1 MSSSDL
7 AISIRGVGKKYMIR
21 HDYTAPTT
29 LGEAI
34 VRRVRH
40 PFARVE
46 REQFWALREVSFDV
60 VRGEALAVIGTNG
73 AGKST
78 LLKILSRITE
88 MSEGRADLYGRVG
101 SLLEVGTGFN
111 QELTGRENVFLN
123 GAILGMS
130 RAEIRRQFDAI
141 VAFAGVERFLDT
153 PVKHYSS
160 GMYVRLAFA
169 VAAHLRSEILIVDEV
184 LAVGD
189 VEFQR
194 KCLGKM
200 RDVASDGRT
209 VLLVS
214 HNMAAVGN
222 LCSRAVVLRSGRLV
236 FDGDVAHAIAEY
248 SAREGADL
256 VGNLRDRHDR
266 VGKGEIRSTSI
277 ALRGPDGVLTR
288 AVRPYEPFDILVEY
302 EAALAL
308 REVDVSINIET
319 PDGTRITTLFSAFK
333 NESFDVQPGTGMF
346 VCHVAGLPL
355 RPDTYVMNVFLG
367 GNHAFYDHVER
378 AVSFDIAPHDV
389 YGTGKLPHWNEGPL
403 LASYRWDAGDRNR
416 ESSDLSARSAR
427 S

>member
-1 MSSSDL
+1 MSSSTL
-7 AISIRGVGKKYMIR
+7 AIAIRGVGKKYTIR

-40 PFARVE
+40 PFARIE
-46 REQFWALREVSFDV
+46 REQFWALRDVSFDV
-60 VRGEALAVIGTNG
+60 GRGEALALIGTNG

-88 MSEGRADLYGRVG
+88 MSEGQVDLYGRVG

-123 GAILGMS
+123 GAILGMT

-214 HNMAAVGN
+214 HNMAAVAN
-222 LCSRAVVLRSGRLV
+222 LCSRAVVLRAGRLA
-236 FDGDVAHAIAEY
+236 FDGDVTHAIAEY
-248 SAREGADL
+248 SARQDATL
-256 VGNLRDRHDR
+256 VGNLRERHDR

-277 ALRGPDGVLTR
+277 AIRGSDGELTR
-288 AVRPYEPFDILVEY
+288 AVRPYEPFDIVVSY
-302 EAALAL
+302 EAKVPLAS
-308 REVDVSINIET
+308 VDISINIET
-319 PDGTRITTLFSAFK
+319 PDGSRLVTLYSAFK
-333 NESFDVQPGTGMF
+333 NESFDVEAGTGTLT
-346 VCHVAGLPL
+346 CSVAGLPL
-355 RPDTYVMNVFLG
+355 RPDTYTIDVFLG
-367 GNHAFYDHVER
+367 GKHAFYDQVER
-378 AVSFDIAPHDV
+378 AMSFDVAPYDV
-389 YGTGKLPHWNEGPL
+389 YGSGRMPQWNEGPL
-403 LASYRWDAGDRNR
+403 LASYRWHTAAGDR
-416 ESSDLSARSAR
+416 EGSGLSARSAR

>member
-1 MSSSDL
+1 
-7 AISIRGVGKKYMIR
+7 
-21 HDYTAPTT
+21 
-29 LGEAI
+29 
-34 VRRVRH
+34 
-40 PFARVE
+40 
-46 REQFWALREVSFDV
+46 
-60 VRGEALAVIGTNG
+60 
-73 AGKST
+73 
-78 LLKILSRITE
+78 
-88 MSEGRADLYGRVG
+88 MSEGQVDLHGRVG

-123 GAILGMS
+123 GAILGMT
-130 RAEIRRQFDAI
+130 RKEIRRQFDAI

-153 PVKHYSS
+153 PVKRYSS

-189 VEFQR
+189 LEFQR

-222 LCSRAVVLRSGRLV
+222 LCSRAVVLRAGRV
-236 FDGDVAHAIAEY
+236 AFDGDVGHAVAEY
-248 SAREGADL
+248 SAREGDTL

-266 VGKGEIRSTSI
+266 TGKGEIRSTSI
-277 ALRGPDGVLTR
+277 ALKNADGELTR
-288 AVRPYEPFDILVEY
+288 AVRPYEPFDIEVSWEAHVPLVD
-302 EAALAL
+302 
-308 REVDVSINIET
+308 VDVSINIET
-319 PDGTRITTLFSAFK
+319 PDGNRLVTLYSAFK
-333 NESFDVQPGTGMF
+333 DESFNVEAGSGTF
-346 VCHVAGLPL
+346 VCRVAGLPL
-355 RPDTYVMNVFLG
+355 RPDTYTIDVFLG

-389 YGTGKLPHWNEGPL
+389 YGTGKLPQRNEGAL
-403 LASYRWDAGDRNR
+403 VTSYRWQAADGDRQ
-416 ESSDLSARSAR
+416 SSDLSARTAR

>member
-7 AISIRGVGKKYMIR
+7 AISIRGVGKKYTIR

-34 VRRVRH
+34 ARRVRH

-46 REQFWALREVSFDV
+46 REPFWALRDVTFDV
-60 VRGEALAVIGTNG
+60 MRGEALALIGVNG

-88 MSEGRADLYGRVG
+88 MSEGQADLYGRVG

-111 QELTGRENVFLN
+111 QELTGRENIFLN
-123 GAILGMS
+123 GAILGMT
-130 RAEIRRQFDAI
+130 RVEIRRHFDAI

-214 HNMAAVGN
+214 HNMAAVAH
-222 LCSRAVVLRSGRLV
+222 LCSRAVVLRGGRLAY
-236 FDGDVAHAIAEY
+236 DGDVGQAIAEY
-248 SAREGADL
+248 SAREGASL
-256 VGNLRDRHDR
+256 VGDLRDRHDR
-266 VGKGEIRSTSI
+266 AGKGEIRSTSI
-277 ALRGPDGVLTR
+277 ALRRADGELTR
-288 AVRPYEPFDILVEY
+288 AVRPFEPFEILVSY
-302 EAALAL
+302 VAKVPLK
-308 REVDVSINIET
+308 EVDVSINIESR
-319 PDGTRITTLFSAFK
+319 DGSRLATLYSAFK
-333 NESFDVQPGTGMF
+333 NESFDVTPGTGTF
-346 VCHVAGLPL
+346 VCRVAGLPL
-355 RPDTYVMNVFLG
+355 RPDTYGINVFFG
-367 GNHAFYDHVER
+367 GHHAFYDHVER

-389 YGTGKLPHWNEGPL
+389 YGTGKMPQWNEGPL
-403 LASYRWDAGDRNR
+403 IASYAWHAGDCDR
-416 ESSDLSARSAR
+416 ESSELSARSAR

>member
-1 MSSSDL
+1 MSSSGL
-7 AISIRGVGKKYMIR
+7 AISVRGVGKKYTIR

-34 VRRVRH
+34 ARRVRH

-46 REQFWALREVSFDV
+46 REQFWALKDVSFDAR
-60 VRGEALAVIGTNG
+60 RGEALALIGTNG

-88 MSEGRADLYGRVG
+88 MSEGQADLHGRVG

-123 GAILGMS
+123 GAILGMT

-189 VEFQR
+189 LEFQR

-214 HNMAAVGN
+214 HNMSAVGN
-222 LCSRAVVLRSGRLV
+222 LCSRAVVLRGGRLA

-248 SAREGADL
+248 SAGEDSAL
-256 VGNLRDRHDR
+256 VGDLRDRHDR
-266 VGKGEIRSTSI
+266 AGKGEIRSTSI
-277 ALRGPDGVLTR
+277 AFRNSEGLLTR
-288 AVRPYEPFDILVEY
+288 AVRPYEPFDIIVSY
-302 EAALAL
+302 EARIALSG
-308 REVDVSINIET
+308 VDVSVNIEA
-319 PDGTRITTLFSAFK
+319 PDGSRIATLFSAFR
-333 NESFDVQPGTGMF
+333 NESFDVEPGAGAF
-346 VCHVAGLPL
+346 VCRVAGLPL
-355 RPDTYVMNVFLG
+355 RPDTYVINVFLG
-367 GNHAFYDHVER
+367 GNHAFYDHLER

-389 YGTGKLPHWNEGPL
+389 YGTGKMPQWNEGPL
-403 LASYRWDAGDRNR
+403 VASYRWHAAGGER
-416 ESSDLSARSAR
+416 ESSEVGARSTR

>member
-1 MSSSDL
+1 MSSSGL
-7 AISIRGVGKKYMIR
+7 AISVRGVGKRYIIR

-34 VRRVRH
+34 VRRVRR
-40 PFARVE
+40 PFARIE
-46 REQFWALREVSFDV
+46 REQFWALRDVSFDV
-60 VRGEALAVIGTNG
+60 SRGEALAIIGTNG

-78 LLKILSRITE
+78 LLKVLSRITE
-88 MSEGRADLYGRVG
+88 MSEGQADLYGRVG

-123 GAILGMS
+123 GAILGMT
-130 RAEIRRQFDAI
+130 RAEIRRQFEAI

-189 VEFQR
+189 LEFQR
-194 KCLGKM
+194 KCLAKM
-200 RDVASDGRT
+200 RDVTSDGRT

-214 HNMAAVGN
+214 HNMAAVAN
-222 LCSRAVVLRSGRLV
+222 LCTRAVVLRAGRV
-236 FDGDVAHAIAEY
+236 AFDGDVSHAVAEY
-248 SAREGADL
+248 SVRQSQAL
-256 VGNLRDRHDR
+256 VGDLRDRHDR
-266 VGKGEIRSTSI
+266 AGKGEIRSTSI
-277 ALRGPDGVLTR
+277 ALRGANGVLTR
-288 AVRPYEPFDILVEY
+288 AVRPYEPFDILVSY
-302 EAALAL
+302 EAKMPLADV
-308 REVDVSINIET
+308 EVSVNIEM
-319 PDGTRITTLFSAFK
+319 PDGTRLATLYSAFK
-333 NESFDVQPGTGMF
+333 NERFDVDAGTGTF
-346 VCHVAGLPL
+346 VCRVAGLPL
-355 RPDTYVMNVFLG
+355 RPDTYGMNVFLG

-389 YGTGKLPHWNEGPL
+389 YGTGRLPQWNEGPL
-403 LASYRWDAGDRNR
+403 VATYRWHTGDVDR
-416 ESSDLSARSAR
+416 ESSDVSARSAR

>member
-1 MSSSDL
+1 MSSSEL
-7 AISIRGVGKKYMIR
+7 ALSVRGVGKTYTIR

-29 LGEAI
+29 LGEAL
-34 VRRVRH
+34 VRRLKH

-46 REQFWALREVSFDV
+46 RERFWALKGVTFDV
-60 VRGEALAVIGTNG
+60 FQGEVLALIGSNG

-78 LLKILSRITE
+78 LLKVLSRITE
-88 MSEGRADLYGRVG
+88 MSEGQVDLYGRVG

-123 GAILGMS
+123 GAILGMTRS
-130 RAEIRRQFDAI
+130 EIRRQFDAI

-189 VEFQR
+189 QEFQR

-200 RDVASDGRT
+200 RDVAIDGRT

-222 LCSRAVVLRSGRLV
+222 LCSRAVVLRAGQMV
-236 FDGDVAHAIAEY
+236 FAGDVADAIAQY
-248 SAREGADL
+248 SATDAAVL
-256 VGNLRDRHDR
+256 VGDLRDRHDR
-266 VGKGEIRSTSI
+266 AGKGEIRSTSV
-277 ALRGPDGVLTR
+277 ALAGTDGVLTR
-288 AVRPYEPFDILVEY
+288 AVQPGQPFDVIVSY
-302 EAALAL
+302 EARIALENV
-308 REVDVSINIET
+308 EVSVNIELL
-319 PDGTRITTLFSAFK
+319 DGTRVVTLASGFRNETFS
-333 NESFDVQPGTGMF
+333 VQAGEGTF
-346 VCHVAGLPL
+346 ACRVAGLLL
-355 RPDTYVMNVFLG
+355 RPDTYSINVFFS

-378 AVSFDIAPHDV
+378 AMSFDIAPLDV
-389 YGTGKLPHWNEGPL
+389 YGTGRLPQRNEGAL
-403 LASYRWDAGDRNR
+403 LAEYHWRAAAPALKSNV
-416 ESSDLSARSAR
+416 L
-427 S
+427 

>member
-1 MSSSDL
+1 
-7 AISIRGVGKKYMIR
+7 
-21 HDYTAPTT
+21 
-29 LGEAI
+29 
-34 VRRVRH
+34 
-40 PFARVE
+40 
-46 REQFWALREVSFDV
+46 
-60 VRGEALAVIGTNG
+60 
-73 AGKST
+73 
-78 LLKILSRITE
+78 
-88 MSEGRADLYGRVG
+88 MSEGRVDLYGRVG

-123 GAILGMS
+123 GAILGMT

-214 HNMAAVGN
+214 HNMAAVAN
-222 LCSRAVVLRSGRLV
+222 LCSRAVVLRAGRLA
-236 FDGDVAHAIAEY
+236 FDGDVSHAIAEY
-248 SAREGADL
+248 SARDGATL

-266 VGKGEIRSTSI
+266 TGKGEIRSTSI
-277 ALRGPDGVLTR
+277 ALRGSDGELTR
-288 AVRPYEPFDILVEY
+288 AVRPYEPFDILLSY
-302 EAALAL
+302 EAKVPLAA
-308 REVDVSINIET
+308 VDVSVNIET
-319 PDGTRITTLFSAFK
+319 PDGNRLLTLYSAFK
-333 NESFDVQPGTGMF
+333 NESFDVEPGPGTF
-346 VCHVAGLPL
+346 VCRVAGLPL
-355 RPDTYVMNVFLG
+355 RPDTYTMDVFLG

-378 AVSFDIAPHDV
+378 AVTFDIAPHDV
-389 YGTGKLPHWNEGPL
+389 YGSGRLPQWNEGPL
-403 LASYRWDAGDRNR
+403 LASYRWQAGGEAR
-416 ESSDLSARSAR
+416 ESGVVSARSAR

>member
-7 AISIRGVGKKYMIR
+7 AISIRGVGKKYTIR

-34 VRRVRH
+34 ARRVRH

-46 REQFWALREVSFDV
+46 REPFWALRDVTFDV
-60 VRGEALAVIGTNG
+60 MRGEALALIGVNG

-78 LLKILSRITE
+78 LLKILCRITE
-88 MSEGRADLYGRVG
+88 MSEGQADLYGRVG

-123 GAILGMS
+123 GAILGMT

-141 VAFAGVERFLDT
+141 IAFAGVERFLDT

-189 VEFQR
+189 LEFQR
-194 KCLGKM
+194 RCLGKM

-214 HNMAAVGN
+214 HNMAAVGA
-222 LCSRAVVLRSGRLV
+222 LCSRAIVLRAGRLA
-236 FDGDVAHAIAEY
+236 FDGDVTQAVAEY
-248 SAREGADL
+248 SAAGDAGL
-256 VGNLRDRHDR
+256 VGDLRARHDR

-277 ALRGPDGVLTR
+277 ALKGADGALTR
-288 AVRPYEPFDILVEY
+288 AVRPYEPFDILVSYHAEM
-302 EAALAL
+302 ALPH
-308 REVDVSINIET
+308 VDVSVNIET
-319 PDGTRITTLFSAFK
+319 ADGARVVTLYSAFK
-333 NESFDVQPGTGMF
+333 DESFDVEPGTGTF
-346 VCHVAGLPL
+346 VCRVAGLPL
-355 RPDTYVMNVFLG
+355 RPDTYAMNVFLG

-389 YGTGKLPHWNEGPL
+389 YGTGKLPQRNEGPL
-403 LASYRWDAGDRNR
+403 VAGYRWHAE
-416 ESSDLSARSAR
+416 ESESEGSELSARSAR

>member
-1 MSSSDL
+1 MSSSPL
-7 AISIRGVGKKYMIR
+7 AIAIRGVSKKYTIR

-34 VRRVRH
+34 VRRLRH
-40 PFARVE
+40 PFARDV
-46 REQFWALREVSFDV
+46 REAFWALKDVSFDV
-60 VRGEALAVIGTNG
+60 SRGEALAIIGING

-88 MSEGRADLYGRVG
+88 MSEGRVDLYGRVG

-123 GAILGMS
+123 GAILGMT

-189 VEFQR
+189 IEFQR

-214 HNMAAVGN
+214 HNMAAVAN
-222 LCSRAVVLRSGRLV
+222 LCSRAVVLRAGRLA
-236 FDGDVAHAIAEY
+236 FDGDVSHAIAEY
-248 SAREGADL
+248 SARDGAAL

-266 VGKGEIRSTSI
+266 AGKGEIRSTSI
-277 ALRGPDGVLTR
+277 ALHGSDGEYTR
-288 AVRPYEPFDILVEY
+288 AVRPYEPFDIVVSYDAKVPL
-302 EAALAL
+302 AA
-308 REVDVSINIET
+308 VDVSINIKT
-319 PDGTRITTLFSAFK
+319 PDGNRLLTLYSAFK
-333 NESFDVQPGTGMF
+333 NESFDVEPGPGRF
-346 VCHVAGLPL
+346 VCRVAGLPL
-355 RPDTYVMNVFLG
+355 RPDTYTMDVFLG

-378 AVSFDIAPHDV
+378 AVTFDIAPHDV
-389 YGTGKLPHWNEGPL
+389 YGSGRLPQWNEGPL
-403 LASYRWDAGDRNR
+403 LASYRWQADGEAR
-416 ESSDLSARSAR
+416 ESSVLSARSAR

>member
-7 AISIRGVGKKYMIR
+7 AISIRGVGKKYTIR

-46 REQFWALREVSFDV
+46 REPFWALRDVSFDV
-60 VRGEALAVIGTNG
+60 SRGEALALIGTNG

-88 MSEGRADLYGRVG
+88 MSEGQADLRGRVG

-123 GAILGMS
+123 GAILGMT

-141 VAFAGVERFLDT
+141 VAFAAVERFLDT

-189 VEFQR
+189 LEFQR

-214 HNMAAVGN
+214 HNMTAVAS
-222 LCSRAVVLRSGRLV
+222 LCSRAVVLRAGRV
-236 FDGDVAHAIAEY
+236 AFDGDVAHAIAEY
-248 SAREGADL
+248 SAREGEAL
-256 VGNLRDRHDR
+256 VGDLRDRHDR

-277 ALRGPDGVLTR
+277 ALRGADGELTR
-288 AVRPYEPFDILVEY
+288 AVRPFEPFEILVSY
-302 EAALAL
+302 EAKMPLS
-308 REVDVSINIET
+308 EVDVSVNIET
-319 PDGTRITTLFSAFK
+319 PDGTRIVTLHSAFK
-333 NESFDVQPGTGMF
+333 NESFDVVPGKGAF
-346 VCHVAGLPL
+346 VCRVAGLPL
-355 RPDTYVMNVFLG
+355 RPDTYALNVFLG

-403 LASYRWDAGDRNR
+403 LANYRWAAADDQR
-416 ESSDLSARSAR
+416 ESVDLSARSAR

>member
-1 MSSSDL
+1 MSFNPL
-7 AISIRGVGKKYMIR
+7 AIAIRGVGKKYTIR

-34 VRRVRH
+34 VRRVRN

-46 REQFWALREVSFDV
+46 REQFWALRDVSFDV
-60 VRGEALAVIGTNG
+60 KRGEALALIGTNG

-78 LLKILSRITE
+78 LLKILSRITQ
-88 MSEGRADLYGRVG
+88 MSEGEVDLYGRVG

-123 GAILGMS
+123 GVILGMT

-214 HNMAAVGN
+214 HNMAAVAN
-222 LCSRAVVLRSGRLV
+222 LCSRAVVLRSGQLA
-236 FDGDVAHAIAEY
+236 FDGDVTHAIAEY
-248 SAREGADL
+248 SARQDAAL

-277 ALRGPDGVLTR
+277 ALHGSDGALTR
-288 AVRPYEPFDILVEY
+288 AVRPYEPFDIVVTY
-302 EAALAL
+302 EATVPLA
-308 REVDVSINIET
+308 EVDVSVNIEG
-319 PDGTRITTLFSAFK
+319 PDGSRLVTLYSGFK
-333 NESFDVQPGTGMF
+333 NETFKVEAGEGSFI
-346 VCHVAGLPL
+346 CRVAGLPL
-355 RPDTYVMNVFLG
+355 RPDTYTIDVFLG
-367 GNHAFYDHVER
+367 GRHAFYDHVER
-378 AVSFDIAPHDV
+378 AVSFDVAPYDV
-389 YGTGKLPHWNEGPL
+389 YGSGRLPQGNEGPL
-403 LASYRWDAGDRNR
+403 LASFGWRAAGGDR
-416 ESSDLSARSAR
+416 ESSGLSARSAR